1 LRALTISLH
10 PLLLILGIDDAMVRF
25 AEAGSLFERSGEPK
39 KQFTIPDINHADVY
53 GARNA
58 EAFRTVAWFNAYL

>member
-1 LRALTISLH
+1 MPALTISLR

-25 AEAGSLFERSGEPK
+25 AEAGSLFERAGEPK
-39 KQFTIPDINHADVY
+39 KQFTMPDINHADVY

-58 EAFRTVAWFNAYL
+58 EAFRTVAWFSAYL